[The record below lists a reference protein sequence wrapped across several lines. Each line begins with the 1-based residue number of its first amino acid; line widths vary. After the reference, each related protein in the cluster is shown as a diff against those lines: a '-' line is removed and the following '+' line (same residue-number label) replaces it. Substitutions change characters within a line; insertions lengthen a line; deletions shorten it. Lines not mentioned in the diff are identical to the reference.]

1 MTKETVNLKQAYKME
16 PEEIVNYFQS
26 KGLKTSYNWREV
38 YEEAHAKAFTVA
50 KMTDID
56 LLKDTHDMLTK
67 SIKEGWSE
75 GHWTREAK
83 DLFAKKGWT
92 GFKEVENPETGGKE
106 TVELGTPRRI
116 KNIFRNNINSAY
128 AAGRYKQQLE
138 DVDIAPYF
146 QYMCILDE
154 STRPEHRA
162 MHGKVFRYDDPFWA
176 AFYPPNGWGCRCFV
190 RSLTPNEIK
199 KRGLT
204 VEQSGDD
211 LKEIDIGDKRPVGS
225 YKFKLGGKEY
235 NLTADA
241 GWSTNMGAHA
251 WNLDVLAYNKI
262 ENLSQNLKDKFIS
275 DMASNPHNKKA
286 FENFVNSVIKN
297 GMKTQ
302 NYETTITWI
311 MPELL
316 NTLSK
321 NGVKLKTPVVVM
333 QDDRVGHIIG
343 DRKKLTA
350 KQLCNAYDII
360 NNPDAFYY
368 DYTQKGVTSIAF
380 IKNIPDSENCI
391 KVCIKLDKT
400 ADKDYKRGNE
410 KNYKLNTKHSP
421 VNYLSTAGIIEKGN
435 LEDAKLYKKIE

>member
-1 MTKETVNLKQAYKME
+1 MKQQPINIKQAYKME

-75 GHWTREAK
+75 GHFTKEAK

-92 GFKEVENPETGGKE
+92 GFKEVENPETGEKE

-116 KNIFRNNINSAY
+116 KNIFKNNVNSAY

-162 MHGKVFRYDDPFWA
+162 MHGKVFRYDDPFWT

-241 GWSTNMGAHA
+241 GWSTNIGAHA

-262 ENLSQNLKDKFIS
+262 EKLPQEIKDKFIS
-275 DMASNPHNKKA
+275 DMASNPHNKAVVDKLIA
-286 FENFVNSVIKN
+286 ATIKN
-297 GMKTQ
+297 GLHSKGI
-302 NYETTITWI
+302 ETPLTWFT
-311 MPELL
+311 PEIIKALENQKIRL
-316 NTLSK
+316 Q
-321 NGVKLKTPVVVM
+321 TPVVVFEDR
-333 QDDRVGHIIG
+333 QVEHSLGDTKILKQRLTEKQFKNIYDYIINPDEIYIDLLKNTVTYVKLLKGKDIIDDR
-343 DRKKLTA
+343 D
-350 KQLCNAYDII
+350 
-360 NNPDAFYY
+360 
-368 DYTQKGVTSIAF
+368 
-380 IKNIPDSENCI
+380 CI
-391 KVCIKLDKT
+391 KIPVKINTSGKKYPINYVGTT
-400 ADKDYKRGNE
+400 ARVNYKSEFSGEKRYKRI
-410 KNYKLNTKHSP
+410 K
-421 VNYLSTAGIIEKGN
+421 
-435 LEDAKLYKKIE
+435 